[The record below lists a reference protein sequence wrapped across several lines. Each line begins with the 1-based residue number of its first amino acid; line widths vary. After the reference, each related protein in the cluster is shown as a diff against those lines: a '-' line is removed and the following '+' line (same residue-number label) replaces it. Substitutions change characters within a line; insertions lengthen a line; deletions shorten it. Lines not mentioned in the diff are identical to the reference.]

1 MIYLYSLGSD
11 KVDIT
16 EKEVY
21 RYLGYGRI
29 YPGDDVT
36 DLIGKCVK
44 DFNKFVAYKACYTEV
59 NIDID
64 EESEL
69 VDFGFMKVNS
79 HSLTLNLRGCGSAYI
94 FAATT
99 GAMAERHIIK
109 QNRLSALRGIV
120 TDAVGSASIEDFCNI
135 LNKKLSDTAASEGKF
150 LRPRFSCGYG
160 DFSLEYQPQI
170 LSFLDSSR
178 KIGLGITDNL
188 MMTPVKSVTAVIGVS
203 STPVSC
209 RSDCLKCEK
218 TDCRYRV

>member
-1 MIYLYSLGSD
+1 MIYLYSLCSD
-11 KVDIT
+11 KVAIS

-21 RYLGYGRI
+21 RYLGYGKI
-29 YPGDDVT
+29 YPNDEVT
-36 DLIGKCVK
+36 ALINECVK
-44 DFNKFVAYKACYTEV
+44 EFNKFSAYKSCYTEV
-59 NIDID
+59 DID
-64 EESEL
+64 VDDKREI

-79 HSLTLNLRGCGSAYI
+79 HSLTLNLRGCVSSYV

-120 TDAVGSASIEDFCNI
+120 TDAVGSASIEHFCNI
-135 LNKKLSDTAASEGKF
+135 LNKKLADTSASNGKF

-178 KIGLGITDNL
+178 KIGLSITDNL
-188 MMTPVKSVTAVIGVS
+188 MMTPVKSVTAVIGIS
-203 STPVSC
+203 GTPVNC
-209 RSDCLKCEK
+209 RSGCVECEK
-218 TDCRYRV
+218 TDCQYRV